1 MIIFISL
8 IIPVAST
15 TVIAHKFDKST
26 YHYVKDN
33 SFGANSN
40 QILPSMENDQAI
52 PELTVHQ
59 KELLKIPLNAVRVS
73 LFYFAVIVIFL
84 LIRLFMG
91 QLSIW
96 FRVVVGSTVF
106 CILQGSRVIIILTCL
121 HKANILNQAELSQ
134 SERRAQRQKWER
146 THSFQAERLQKEL
159 QTGAAS
165 GSCSSSMSKSSAP
178 KSFPSQEH
186 FRGNRQIL
194 DPNLLEQIIEESSV

>member
-15 TVIAHKFDKST
+15 TFLAHNFDKST

-52 PELTVHQ
+52 PELTDHQ

-73 LFYFAVIVIFL
+73 LFYFAVIGIFL

-96 FRVVVGSTVF
+96 FRVVVVSTVF

-121 HKANILNQAELSQ
+121 HKANVLNQAELSQ
-134 SERRAQRQKWER
+134 CEMSLATKVGEN
-146 THSFQAERLQKEL
+146 TFI
-159 QTGAAS
+159 
-165 GSCSSSMSKSSAP
+165 SSRETSKRFA
-178 KSFPSQEH
+178 
-186 FRGNRQIL
+186 NRCCIWIMFIFL
-194 DPNLLEQIIEESSV
+194 V